1 MNMKKI
7 IIGLLVLGLLG
18 GIYVWFFVYNK
29 PHKDIANAEADIK
42 IEASVLSQEFK
53 RNLDSAKLKYADK
66 VIEITG
72 EADFINT
79 DDSLS
84 TIGFNE
90 DMNFYISVELL
101 ETDKSELEKIK
112 LGDKITV
119 KALFVGYLE
128 EDPTMDLPN
137 EIQLKKGSLK

>member
-84 TIGFNE
+84 TIGFIE

-112 LGDKITV
+112 LGDKVTV

>member
-119 KALFVGYLE
+119 KALFG
-128 EDPTMDLPN
+128 
-137 EIQLKKGSLK
+137 

>member
-101 ETDKSELEKIK
+101 ETDKRELEKIK